1 MTLRGHVSGGHR
13 APLSLHA
20 HEGVGA
26 AGAADGQA
34 SVFLAV
40 EVEEHATGE
49 SGAVD
54 ALGSLQTHLFGHGH
68 EHLQRAVRHG
78 GVLGDGHHGDDGD
91 AVIGAQGGAVGR
103 EPLAVADE
111 LDTPFGRI
119 VRAVRTALA
128 DHVDVTLEDHDRRR
142 LSAGRR
148 RYAHDQVRAS
158 GRHDLEPLLGGPC
171 LDVRHGCFL
180 VT

>member
-1 MTLRGHVSGGHR
+1 MRPVRVEPSMLLAPSRPTSSAMVMSISRG
-13 APLSLHA
+13 PC
-20 HEGVGA
+20 
-26 AGAADGQA
+26 
-34 SVFLAV
+34 
-40 EVEEHATGE
+40 AT
-49 SGAVD
+49 A
-54 ALGSLQTHLFGHGH
+54 
-68 EHLQRAVRHG
+68 

-111 LDTPFGRI
+111 LDAPLGRV

-128 DHVDVTLEDHDRRR
+128 DHIEVTLEDHDGRR

-148 RYAHDQVRAS
+148 RHAHDQVRAS
-158 GRHDLEPLLGGPC
+158 GRHDLEPLLGGPR